1 MDLFEKKYME
11 KSWQKKAK
19 KSYRISAV
27 DKSVVNFYNF
37 IKLKKG
43 NFLDLGCGNGRNTLF
58 FSKKGFD
65 SMGIDFSPS
74 AIKICKRKSSKE
86 KFVSGDVL
94 EYPFLKYN
102 YDVVLDAG
110 CLHHIRKKYWSK
122 YRKNLL
128 KTIKKDGYFYLHGIS
143 DCKENKKLPKH
154 PKKRKWVLKN
164 GHYTGFFSKKDIV
177 DFFGRDFKLLK
188 TYQYQSEPLMVRVF
202 YFQKK

>member
-74 AIKICKRKSSKE
+74 AIKICKRTKIYS
-86 KFVSGDVL
+86 
-94 EYPFLKYN
+94 
-102 YDVVLDAG
+102 
-110 CLHHIRKKYWSK
+110 
-122 YRKNLL
+122 
-128 KTIKKDGYFYLHGIS
+128 
-143 DCKENKKLPKH
+143 
-154 PKKRKWVLKN
+154 
-164 GHYTGFFSKKDIV
+164 
-177 DFFGRDFKLLK
+177 
-188 TYQYQSEPLMVRVF
+188 
-202 YFQKK
+202 